1 MSNVIVGIG
10 EILWDV
16 FGNKKSLGG
25 APANFVYHASQFGFE
40 GYVVS
45 AVGND
50 EAGAEIIENLRL
62 KAVRHH
68 TFRSPF
74 PTGTVHVS
82 VTGEGIPQYKITENV
97 AWDNIPY
104 MPMLDELAA
113 RTQAVC
119 FGSLAQ
125 RNKIS
130 RQTIRKF
137 MSLVPDGALKI
148 FDINLRQKYYSRELI
163 ENSFEMANVLKINDE
178 ELAIVAELFNLEGRN
193 DEMMCKE
200 LISRFG
206 LRIVILTRG
215 TVGSYVVSPDET
227 SFKITPSIVVVD
239 TVGAGDSF
247 TAAFVA
253 ATLSGKSISD
263 AHALAVEVGAFVCT
277 QRGAMPLLPD
287 YLIDSLE

>member
-1 MSNVIVGIG
+1 MGNVIVGIG

-16 FGNKKSLGG
+16 FGNKKALGG

-50 EAGAEIIENLRL
+50 ENGAAIVESLRQ
-62 KAVRHH
+62 KGVRHH

-74 PTGTVHVS
+74 PTGTVLVS
-82 VTGEGIPQYKITENV
+82 LSGDGIPQYTITENV

-104 MPMLDELAA
+104 MPALDELAT

-130 RQTIRKF
+130 RQTIRRF
-137 MSLVPDGALKI
+137 MSQVPDNALKI
-148 FDINLRQKYYSRELI
+148 FDINLRQKYYNRELI
-163 ENSFEMANVLKINDE
+163 ESSFAMANVLKINDE
-178 ELAIVAELFNLEGRN
+178 ELAIVTELFKLKGRT
-193 DEMMCKE
+193 DELLCKE
-200 LISRFG
+200 LISRFE
-206 LRIVILTRG
+206 LNIVILTRG
-215 TVGSYVVSPDET
+215 TVGSYVVTANET

-253 ATLSGKSISD
+253 AVLSGKSITE
-263 AHALAVEVGAFVCT
+263 AHALAIEVGAFVCT
-277 QRGAMPLLPD
+277 QRGAMPFLPD
-287 YLIDSLE
+287 YLVDSLA

>member
-1 MSNVIVGIG
+1 MGNVIVGIG

-16 FGNKKSLGG
+16 FGNKKALGG

-50 EAGAEIIENLRL
+50 ENGAAIVENLRQ
-62 KAVRHH
+62 KGVRHH

-74 PTGTVHVS
+74 PTGTVLVS
-82 VTGEGIPQYKITENV
+82 LSGDGIPQYTITENV

-104 MPMLDELAA
+104 MPALDELAT

-130 RQTIRKF
+130 RQTIRRF
-137 MSLVPDGALKI
+137 MSQVPDNALKI
-148 FDINLRQKYYSRELI
+148 FDINLRQKYYNRELI
-163 ENSFEMANVLKINDE
+163 ESSFAMANILKINDE
-178 ELAIVAELFNLEGRN
+178 ELAIVTELFKLKGRT
-193 DEMMCKE
+193 DELLCKE
-200 LISRFG
+200 LISCFE
-206 LRIVILTRG
+206 LNIVILTRG
-215 TVGSYVVSPDET
+215 TVGSYVVTANET

-253 ATLSGKSISD
+253 AVLSGKSITE
-263 AHALAVEVGAFVCT
+263 AHALAIEVGAFVCT
-277 QRGAMPLLPD
+277 QRGAMPFLPD
-287 YLIDSLE
+287 YLVDSLA